1 MPAPTPAEHVTT
13 NTQQGNMRL
22 TSSYLQHKH
31 TTPQQQQQQKQQQ
44 KRRRQSASA
53 APPLI

>member
-1 MPAPTPAEHVTT
+1 MPAPAPAEHVTT

-31 TTPQQQQQQKQQQ
+31 TTPQQQQQKQQQ